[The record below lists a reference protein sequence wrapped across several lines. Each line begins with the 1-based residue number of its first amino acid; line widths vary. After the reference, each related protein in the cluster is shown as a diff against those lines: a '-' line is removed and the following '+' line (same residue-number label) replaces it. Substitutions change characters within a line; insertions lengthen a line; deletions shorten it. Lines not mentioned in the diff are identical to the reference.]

1 LQRGV
6 QVSAQ
11 LFVVGVTR
19 GGQRSYDYQATGG
32 QQTQALADQVPKSAL
47 DQIAR
52 HRVAH
57 GLAHDETRTRRG
69 STPPRSVRVRIVMA
83 TAAVCAQVDDQKG
96 PPGPASAAYRVREVL
111 APPQPILGGQ
121 HSM

>member
-1 LQRGV
+1 M
-6 QVSAQ
+6 VSAAR
-11 LFVVGVTR
+11 T
-19 GGQRSYDYQATGG
+19 GQCSYDYQATGG
-32 QQTQALADQVPKSAL
+32 QQGQSLADQVPQPSL
-47 DQIAR
+47 DQIPYDGA
-52 HRVAH
+52 AD

-69 STPPRSVRVRIVMA
+69 SAPPRSVRVRIVMA